1 MQYHNQMCNYA
12 ILQSIVQ
19 LCNMLIPC
27 AMLQVGGLSSVS
39 GLSLPLGPVTR
50 LSAGKYSYLEV
61 FMQVFIHISI
71 SIHASINVVIHQY
84 QCSVIDITPL
94 RGLHRTFLW
103 SANHILGLG
112 SKKGPFSSP
121 KVFYYNPPPPPG
133 PFTNKFWQQWQK
145 PTNRYII
152 MRQNDAWKVPSLL

>member
-1 MQYHNQMCNYA
+1 
-12 ILQSIVQ
+12 
-19 LCNMLIPC
+19 MLIPC

-94 RGLHRTFLW
+94 RGLHRTFL
-103 SANHILGLG
+103 
-112 SKKGPFSSP
+112 
-121 KVFYYNPPPPPG
+121 
-133 PFTNKFWQQWQK
+133 
-145 PTNRYII
+145 
-152 MRQNDAWKVPSLL
+152 